1 MTYRGKI
8 EQNYGLTFMLSCYSI
23 NNIVALKCMYTCG
36 PGCLV
41 WSLID
46 FLCNIIDSGYL
57 CFFGTMSMVTND
69 QPSLLLTNE
78 KSTFVG
84 LFDSLF
90 TFLKYKKEEEE
101 MHFFAGGTT
110 DLVANIQLPESIS
123 NDRVVTE
130 WSPMT

>member
-1 MTYRGKI
+1 
-8 EQNYGLTFMLSCYSI
+8 
-23 NNIVALKCMYTCG
+23 
-36 PGCLV
+36 
-41 WSLID
+41 
-46 FLCNIIDSGYL
+46 
-57 CFFGTMSMVTND
+57 MSMVTND

-110 DLVANIQLPESIS
+110 DLVANIQLPESTS
-123 NDRVVTE
+123 NDQVVTE
-130 WSPMT
+130 WSPMKSYKWVFFSWKEDNNVLLFDL